1 MSSPFV
7 RIADFLYR
15 NKGKALAVW
24 ALGALAIIAG
34 LTSQVQGLVKVGGY
48 SLPGTEFHVSSEIL
62 KDKLGI
68 AADKTAIAV
77 YTSDRYRV
85 YDKAFHDAVIASLQR
100 LVALPLVDRYETFYE
115 TGVPDFVSPDN
126 HTLFAVLHLAGTE
139 EQIERATPELRA
151 ASRSDLLDVTVT
163 GILAGNYDIE
173 KATAEDLAG
182 VEIFTIPAVLII
194 LMAFL
199 RGILLGFIPLLVGVV
214 SIMLTLGLVAAIALN
229 SDVSIFAI
237 NISTMIGLGLAI
249 DFSLIAMDRF
259 RSELAVRPHKEA
271 LAKTLDTAG
280 RSILLSGMTLFMT
293 MVVWA
298 LFPVMI
304 IRSIAFAISLSALV
318 AVVTALLLM
327 PVILSYLGPRL
338 ERRYRGDTRLASHEG
353 NIWGRLAYRV
363 MATPWISL
371 VLSLGILLALASPVL
386 DMQRRGVTLEV
397 IPPQVESRH
406 AGDIL
411 AANFGKGYLGPIM
424 VVIEAGKDRIW
435 DKKVMEGLYRLH
447 TAIEQDPR
455 VQDVRS
461 LISMIP
467 NPSLRWAT
475 SLSENS
481 VKTNRDYRR
490 LAKRFV
496 DLNGA
501 NSATVLYVFPKEN
514 EVHPDTVA
522 LLKHLRANVR
532 QWAPGLAD
540 VNVYVGG
547 APGMQYDFTQ
557 AVDGQ
562 IPLFFALTLLANF
575 LTLVVIFKSI
585 LIPIKAV
592 ITNLLTLAAS
602 FGVLVMVF
610 QYGVGADLLGTEA
623 FGSITFYTPVV
634 GFAILYGLSTDY
646 EVFLMSRVREKY
658 AEGLSQE
665 DSVAIGVQESARV
678 ITTAGII
685 MIVVFGSFAMT
696 QVLVT
701 KELGLVLAVA
711 ILLDMTLVRLILVP
725 ASMKLMGRLNWWIP
739 TYLDRLLP
747 EIRES

>member
-1 MSSPFV
+1 MTSPFV
-7 RIADFLYR
+7 RLAAYLYE
-15 NKGKALAVW
+15 NKRKALIIWAV
-24 ALGALAIIAG
+24 GALLIIGA

-48 SLPGTEFHVSSEIL
+48 SLPGTEFHLSSEIL
-62 KDKLGI
+62 KNKLGI
-68 AADKTAIAV
+68 AADKTAVAV

-85 YDKAFHDAVIASLQR
+85 YDKVFHDEVNASLER
-100 LVALPLVDRYETFYE
+100 LLAHPLVDRVESFYD
-115 TGVPDFVSPDN
+115 TGVPDYVSPDN
-126 HTLFAVLHLAGTE
+126 LTLFAILHLTGTE
-139 EQIERATPELRA
+139 EEIEHATPEIRE
-151 ASRSDLLDVTVT
+151 ASRSDVLEVAVT
-163 GILAGNYDIE
+163 GILAGNFDIE
-173 KATAEDLAG
+173 KATAEDLAA

-194 LMAFL
+194 LILFL
-199 RGILLGFIPLLVGVV
+199 RGILLGFIPLFVGVV

-237 NISTMIGLGLAI
+237 NIATMIGLGLAI
-249 DFSLIAMDRF
+249 DFSLIALDRF

-271 LAKTLDTAG
+271 LMKTLDSAG

-293 MVVWA
+293 MIVWA

-304 IRSIAFAISLSALV
+304 IRSIAFAIALSAFV
-318 AVVTALLLM
+318 AVFTALFLM
-327 PVILSYLGPRL
+327 PVILAYFGPRL
-338 ERRYRGDTRLASHEG
+338 EKKYRENPPPVSHEG
-353 NIWGRLAYRV
+353 NIWGRLAYKV
-363 MATPWISL
+363 MGAPWISL
-371 VLSLGILLALASPVL
+371 ILSLGILLGLASPLL

-397 IPPQVESRH
+397 IPPEVESRY

-411 AANFGKGYLGPIM
+411 ATKFGKGYLGPVM
-424 VVIEAGKDRIW
+424 VVIEAADGHIW
-435 DKKVMEGLYRLH
+435 DNEVMDGVYRLH
-447 TAIEQDPR
+447 TAIERDER

-467 NPSLRWAT
+467 NPSANWAI
-475 SLSENS
+475 SLSEGS
-481 VKTNRDYRR
+481 VKANKDYYR

-496 DLNGA
+496 DVDAA

-514 EVHPDTVA
+514 EVHPSTVE
-522 LLKHLRANVR
+522 LLKHLRAKVR
-532 QWAPGLAD
+532 DWAPGLAE
-540 VNVYVGG
+540 VNIYVGG
-547 APGMQYDFTQ
+547 APGMQYDFIEV
-557 AVDGQ
+557 VDGE

-585 LIPIKAV
+585 LIPVKAV
-592 ITNLLTLAAS
+592 LTNLLTLMAS

-610 QYGVGADLLGTEA
+610 QYGVGADLLGIDV

-658 AEGLSQE
+658 AEGLSHD
-665 DSVAIGVQESARV
+665 DSVAVGVQESARV
-678 ITTAGII
+678 ITTAGLV

-701 KELGLVLAVA
+701 KELGLVLAIA
-711 ILLDMTLVRLILVP
+711 ILLDMTIVRLVLVP
-725 ASMKLMGRLNWWIP
+725 ASMKLMGELNWWIP
-739 TYLDRLLP
+739 KPLDRLLP